1 MKTLYRQFIVTTIL
15 IMAFSS
21 LAGYMITNTYYNLVT
36 KEQNDA
42 KNISIAEDITQFIEN
57 TDNLDLQ
64 RYFSTLGDMGY
75 KLYIAAESGD
85 AQFFGGEFH
94 NKELSEKIVS
104 DVMNGEVFHGMRDF
118 PDSSFMTSF
127 FANELKNSVGVPFT
141 YEGENYAL
149 FLRPDIDLLFSEVH
163 TIIMTL
169 FFSMAVISLIA
180 MLFVA
185 KQLINPITQ
194 LTAATKQISRG
205 KFDHLLKINRYD
217 EIGQLAES
225 FNEMTKQLREND
237 QSRKE
242 FISNVSHD
250 FQSPLLNIQGYAELL
265 KSPQLT
271 EEERLSFT
279 SIIETET
286 KRLSNLTKQLL
297 ILTSLDQST
306 RRLKCNSFSLD
317 QQIKS
322 LSHKY
327 LWLIE
332 EEGLELYYKMSPI
345 MFYGDEDLLETAWD
359 NLFTNALKYNKQNG
373 SIQITLKEQEHHI
386 TVEFQDNGIGLR
398 ENEITHLFDRF
409 YRADSSRTKEGTGL
423 GLAIVKEI
431 IELHGGEISV
441 SSEFGVGTTFTVGL
455 PKNERNI

>member
-1 MKTLYRQFIVTTIL
+1 MD
-15 IMAFSS
+15 
-21 LAGYMITNTYYNLVT
+21 YYFT
-36 KEQNDA
+36 
-42 KNISIAEDITQFIEN
+42 
-57 TDNLDLQ
+57 
-64 RYFSTLGDMGY
+64 TLGDMGY
-75 KLYIAAESGD
+75 KLYVVAESGNS
-85 AQFFGGEFH
+85 QFFGGEFH
-94 NKELSEKIVS
+94 EKELSKAVVN
-104 DVMNGEVFHGMRDF
+104 DVLNGEIFHGMTDF
-118 PDSSFMTSF
+118 PDSSFMTSY

-141 YEGENYAL
+141 YEGESYAL
-149 FLRPDIDLLFSEVH
+149 FLRPDINLLFSEVH

-169 FFSMAVISLIA
+169 FVSMAIISLIA

-185 KQLINPITQ
+185 KQLIRPITQ
-194 LTAATKQISRG
+194 LTLATKQISRG
-205 KFDHLLKINRYD
+205 RFDHLLKINRHD

-225 FNEMTKQLREND
+225 FNEMTKQLKEND

-306 RRLKCNSFSLD
+306 RRLKRTSFSLD

-332 EEGLELYYKMSPI
+332 EEELELYYKMTPI
-345 MFYGDEDLLETAWD
+345 SFYGDEDLLETVWD

-373 SIQITLKEQEHHI
+373 SIQITITEQEHHI
-386 TVEFQDNGIGLR
+386 TVEFQDSGIGLR
-398 ENEITHLFDRF
+398 ENEIPHLFDRY

-431 IELHGGEISV
+431 IELHGGEIRV
-441 SSEFGVGTTFTVGL
+441 LSEFGVGTKFTVVL
-455 PKNERNI
+455 PKQVKDE

>member
-1 MKTLYRQFIVTTIL
+1 MKTLYRQFIVTTTF
-15 IMAFSS
+15 IMLFSS
-21 LAGYMITNTYYNLVT
+21 VTGYIITNTYYNFVT

-42 KNISIAEDITQFIEN
+42 KNISMAQDITRFIEQAE
-57 TDNLDLQ
+57 NLDLES
-64 RYFSTLGDMGY
+64 YFSMLGDIGY
-75 KLYIAAESGD
+75 KLYVVGESGHS
-85 AQFFGGEFH
+85 QFFGGEFYD
-94 NKELSEKIVS
+94 KELSEAIVK
-104 DVMNGEVFHGMRDF
+104 DVLDGEIFHGMRDF

-141 YEGENYAL
+141 YEGVGYAL
-149 FLRPDIDLLFSEVH
+149 FLRPDINLLFTEVH

-169 FFSMAVISLIA
+169 FVSMAVISLIA

-185 KQLINPITQ
+185 KQLIRPITQ
-194 LTAATKQISRG
+194 LTMATKQISRG
-205 KFDHLLKINRYD
+205 KFDHLLKINRHD

-225 FNEMTKQLREND
+225 FNDMTKRLREND

-306 RRLKCNSFSLD
+306 RRLKCTSFSLD

-322 LSHKY
+322 LSRKY

-332 EEGLELYYKMSPI
+332 EEGLELYYKMTPI
-345 MFYGDEDLLETAWD
+345 LFYGDEDLLETAWD

-373 SIQITLKEQEHHI
+373 SIQITIKEWEHHI
-386 TVEFQDNGIGLR
+386 TIEFEDSGIGLR
-398 ENEITHLFDRF
+398 ESEIPHLFERF
-409 YRADSSRTKEGTGL
+409 YRADSSRTREGTGL
-423 GLAIVKEI
+423 GLAIVKGI
-431 IELHGGEISV
+431 IELHDGEIQV
-441 SSEFGVGTTFTVGL
+441 SSEFGKGTTFTVSL
-455 PKNERNI
+455 PKQKVM

>member
-1 MKTLYRQFIVTTIL
+1 MKTLYRQFIVTTTF
-15 IMAFSS
+15 IMLFSS
-21 LAGYMITNTYYNLVT
+21 LAGYMITNTYYNYVT

-42 KNISIAEDITQFIEN
+42 KNISMAKEITHFIEQ
-57 TDNLDLQ
+57 TEHLDLT
-64 RYFSTLGDMGY
+64 RYFSTLGDIGY
-75 KLYIAAESGD
+75 KLYVVGESGYS
-85 AQFFGGEFH
+85 QFFGGEFYD
-94 NKELSEKIVS
+94 KEISEAIVR
-104 DVMNGEVFHGMRDF
+104 DVLDGEMFHGMRDF

-141 YEGENYAL
+141 YEGKSYAL
-149 FLRPDIDLLFSEVH
+149 FLRPDINLLFTEVH

-169 FFSMAVISLIA
+169 FVSMAVISLIA

-185 KQLINPITQ
+185 KQLIRPITE
-194 LTAATKQISRG
+194 LTLATKQISRG

-225 FNEMTKQLREND
+225 FNNMTKQLREND

-271 EEERLSFT
+271 DEERLTFT

-306 RRLKCNSFSLD
+306 RGLKRTLFSLD

-322 LSHKY
+322 LSRKY

-332 EEGLELYYKMSPI
+332 EEGLELYYKMTPI
-345 MFYGDEDLLETAWD
+345 SFYGDEDLLETVWD

-373 SIQITLKEQEHHI
+373 SIQITIKEWEHHI
-386 TVEFQDNGIGLR
+386 TIEFEDSGIGLR
-398 ENEITHLFDRF
+398 ESEIPHLFERF
-409 YRADSSRTKEGTGL
+409 YRADSSRTREGTGL

-431 IELHGGEISV
+431 IELHGGEIQV
-441 SSEFGVGTTFTVGL
+441 SSTFGKGTTFTVLL
-455 PKNERNI
+455 PKQ

>member
-1 MKTLYRQFIVTTIL
+1 MKTLYRQFIVTTTF
-15 IMAFSS
+15 IMLFSS
-21 LAGYMITNTYYNLVT
+21 LAGYMITNTYYNYVT

-42 KNISIAEDITQFIEN
+42 KNISITQDITRFIEQ
-57 TDNLDLQ
+57 TENLDLDQ
-64 RYFSTLGDMGY
+64 YFSMLGDIGY
-75 KLYIAAESGD
+75 KLYVVGESGYS
-85 AQFFGGEFH
+85 QFFGGEFYDT
-94 NKELSEKIVS
+94 ELSEVVVR
-104 DVMNGEVFHGMRDF
+104 DVLDGEIFHGMRDF

-141 YEGENYAL
+141 YEGESYAL
-149 FLRPDIDLLFSEVH
+149 FLRPDINLLFTEVH

-169 FFSMAVISLIA
+169 FLSMAVISLIA

-185 KQLINPITQ
+185 KQLIRPITQ
-194 LTAATKQISRG
+194 LTLATKQISRG

-225 FNEMTKQLREND
+225 FNNMTKQLREND

-271 EEERLSFT
+271 DEERLTFT

-306 RRLKCNSFSLD
+306 RGLKRTLFSLD

-322 LSHKY
+322 LSRKY

-332 EEGLELYYKMSPI
+332 EEGLELYYKMTPI
-345 MFYGDEDLLETAWD
+345 SFYGDEDLLETVWD

-373 SIQITLKEQEHHI
+373 SIQITIKEWEHHI
-386 TVEFQDNGIGLR
+386 TIEFEDSGIGLR
-398 ENEITHLFDRF
+398 ESEIPHLFERF
-409 YRADSSRTKEGTGL
+409 YRADSSRTREGTGL

-431 IELHGGEISV
+431 VELHDGEIQV
-441 SSEFGVGTTFTVGL
+441 SSEFGRGTTFTVSL
-455 PKNERNI
+455 PKQQV

>member
-1 MKTLYRQFIVTTIL
+1 MKTLYRQFIVTTTF
-15 IMAFSS
+15 IMLFSS
-21 LAGYMITNTYYNLVT
+21 VTGYIITNTYYNFVT

-42 KNISIAEDITQFIEN
+42 KNISMAQDIARFIEQAE
-57 TDNLDLQ
+57 NLDLKS
-64 RYFSTLGDMGY
+64 YFSMLGDIGY
-75 KLYIAAESGD
+75 KLYVVGESGHS
-85 AQFFGGEFH
+85 QFFGGEFYDT
-94 NKELSEKIVS
+94 ELSEVVVR
-104 DVMNGEVFHGMRDF
+104 DVLDGEIFHGMRDF

-141 YEGENYAL
+141 YEGVGYAL
-149 FLRPDIDLLFSEVH
+149 FLRPDINLLFTEVH

-169 FFSMAVISLIA
+169 FVSMAVISLIA

-185 KQLINPITQ
+185 KQLIRPITQ
-194 LTAATKQISRG
+194 LTMATKQISRG
-205 KFDHLLKINRYD
+205 KFDHLLKINRHD

-225 FNEMTKQLREND
+225 FNDMTKRLREND

-306 RRLKCNSFSLD
+306 RRLKCTSFSLD

-322 LSHKY
+322 LSRKY

-332 EEGLELYYKMSPI
+332 EEGLELYYKMTPI
-345 MFYGDEDLLETAWD
+345 LFYGDEDLLETAWD
-359 NLFTNALKYNKQNG
+359 NLFTNSLKYNKQNG
-373 SIQITLKEQEHHI
+373 SIQITIKEWEHHI
-386 TVEFQDNGIGLR
+386 TIEFQDSGIGLR
-398 ENEITHLFDRF
+398 ESEIPHLFERF

-431 IELHGGEISV
+431 IELHGGEIQV
-441 SSEFGVGTTFTVGL
+441 SSELGKGTTFTVSL
-455 PKNERNI
+455 PKQV